1 MDIDTALSEIA
12 ADHLSGARALARK
25 GLGVLGV
32 ACTREAASREAWLD
46 ALWDVGRRL
55 VAAQPSM
62 APFLNMVNEALLAAD
77 TGETLAASRKAA
89 LSRLDDIR
97 RAWEETAAAAARH
110 AVRLIPDGAR
120 VLTHSFSSLVEECLL
135 LCHREGRISEVTCTE
150 SRPMRE
156 GVALA
161 RELAAAGI
169 KVTLVADALAPAEL
183 SRRADAVV
191 VGADA
196 VRADG
201 LVNKA
206 GTFAIALAARHVRKP
221 MYALCGSEKLVPKA
235 CSHLLSI
242 DEMRPPD
249 ELLAESI
256 AGIAMRNVPF
266 DLTPLEALSA
276 IVTEDGPL
284 SPEEV
289 LSRIEALPVHPRLAS
304 APPAELGRSRPGGDR
319 E

>member
-1 MDIDTALSEIA
+1 MDINAALSEIA

-25 GLGVLGV
+25 GLGVLRF
-32 ACTREAASREAWLD
+32 ACGRDAASREAWFD

-55 VAAQPSM
+55 IRSQPSM

-89 LSRLDDIR
+89 LLRLEELSRT
-97 RAWEETAAAAARH
+97 WEETASAAARH
-110 AVRLIPDGAR
+110 AATLIPEGAR
-120 VLTHSFSSLVEECLL
+120 VLTHSFSSVVEQCIL

-161 RELAAAGI
+161 RELAAAGM
-169 KVTLVADALAPAEL
+169 KVTFVADALAPAEL
-183 SRRADAVV
+183 SLRADVAL

-206 GTFAIALAARHVRKP
+206 GTFCVALAAGLFHKP
-221 MYALCGSEKLVPKA
+221 MYALCGSEKLVPGA

-242 DEMRPPD
+242 DEPRVPE
-249 ELLAESI
+249 ELLPEPI
-256 AGIAMRNVPF
+256 AGVTARNVQF
-266 DLTPLEALSA
+266 DITPLDHLSA
-276 IVTEDGPL
+276 VVTEDGAL
-284 SPEEV
+284 SPEQV
-289 LSRIEALPVHPRLAS
+289 LSRVEALPVHPRLVAAS
-304 APPAELGRSRPGGDR
+304 AAELRGSGPGEDR